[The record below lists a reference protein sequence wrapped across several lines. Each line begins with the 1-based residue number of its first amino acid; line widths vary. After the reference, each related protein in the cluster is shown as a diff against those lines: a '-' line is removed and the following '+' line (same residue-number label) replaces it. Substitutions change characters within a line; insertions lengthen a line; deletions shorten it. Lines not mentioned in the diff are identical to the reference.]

1 MNYMIKKHMKSE
13 HEGCSPSYKSQEEG
27 GKWSI
32 KKAAKRHNKEAY
44 RKVPKKSVDLKLIP
58 QHLCFKQAH
67 PNMCHSS
74 KVDNK
79 VEIFFLSF
87 LGPIFL
93 VTF

>member
-1 MNYMIKKHMKSE
+1 MKDVLL
-13 HEGCSPSYKSQEEG
+13 HISPKRRGG

-74 KVDNK
+74 KVEDK
-79 VEIFFLSF
+79 VEFFFKL

-93 VTF
+93 DTFL